1 VVGTDAD
8 WETEGNDRESMTL
21 PPPQDE
27 LIRAVSAV
35 NPHTAIVVNAASPVE
50 MDWADHVGAVL
61 QCWFAGEE
69 WGHALADVLSGDV
82 SPSGKLPTTFPVRI
96 EDTPA
101 YTSYPG
107 ERGQVHYGEGVF
119 VGYRYYEKKKLEP
132 LFPFGHGLSYTKFDY
147 SNLRAPDEVLAGQ
160 PIHVSL
166 EVTNSGTLPGRE
178 TVQLYVGDEVTQ
190 DVVRPAKELKGF
202 HKVELAPG
210 ESQIVRF
217 TLNTHDL
224 AYYDA
229 RRRGWTT
236 TPGKY
241 RLYVGSSSADIRA
254 TRAFNWIAP
263 LDERAPVE
271 QSTFE
276 DDL

>member
-1 VVGTDAD
+1 
-8 WETEGNDRESMTL
+8 
-21 PPPQDE
+21 
-27 LIRAVSAV
+27 
-35 NPHTAIVVNAASPVE
+35 
-50 MDWADHVGAVL
+50 
-61 QCWFAGEE
+61 
-69 WGHALADVLSGDV
+69 
-82 SPSGKLPTTFPVRI
+82 
-96 EDTPA
+96 
-101 YTSYPG
+101 
-107 ERGQVHYGEGVF
+107 VF